1 MSNELRSY
9 RGRDNPNYK
18 VRRSTNTTKAVRIG
32 TAASDAKERGKSMSP
47 RRMRRVIARL
57 YAMGILRVYVLSIRG
72 QWVRLWDED
81 LGREVEMGMGAA
93 RMAARA
99 EEMRIWWGA

>member
-1 MSNELRSY
+1 
-9 RGRDNPNYK
+9 
-18 VRRSTNTTKAVRIG
+18 
-32 TAASDAKERGKSMSP
+32 MSP